1 MLFGGTI
8 TVWVA
13 DLVHWGSVG
22 GWMRLLGGALV
33 TLGGFKVLVYL
44 NAIRE
49 SWLGAVKD
57 GNVLALLS
65 QRLATLIALPKAVAQ
80 AAAALN
86 AGTETAVGDG
96 SKPATEA
103 VVAAEPTQTG
113 EKQP

>member
-1 MLFGGTI
+1 
-8 TVWVA
+8 
-13 DLVHWGSVG
+13 
-22 GWMRLLGGALV
+22 
-33 TLGGFKVLVYL
+33 VLVYL
-44 NAIRE
+44 TAIRE
-49 SWLGAVKD
+49 SWRGTVKE

-96 SKPATEA
+96 LKPATEA
-103 VVAAEPTQTG
+103 VAAPEPTPIG